1 MTHIFTATELAG
13 HTQKA
18 LGQDDPTILQ
28 NVVYLAERLY
38 QDSKE
43 DLKNLSDQPWPG
55 RLTDAH
61 FKAHNYGVYDESIKA
76 NLDDLPQDFPL
87 TTITF
92 RQTIIINQ
100 LLNSLYEQVYERP
113 VFDIVD
119 YVLNLEEWT
128 KANQTD
134 TKDLIIEIE

>member
-1 MTHIFTATELAG
+1 MTHIFTATQLAS

-43 DLKNLSDQPWPG
+43 DLRNLTDQPWPD

-61 FKAHNYGVYDESIKA
+61 FKVHNYGVYNESIKD
-76 NLDDLPQDFPL
+76 NIHDLPQDSPL

-92 RQTIIINQ
+92 RQAIIINQ

-119 YVLNLEEWT
+119 YILNLDEWSN
-128 KANQTD
+128 ANQTN
-134 TKDLIIEIE
+134 TKDLVIEIK

>member
-18 LGQDDPTILQ
+18 LGQDDPAILQ

-43 DLKNLSDQPWPG
+43 DLKHLSDQPWPD

-61 FKAHNYGVYDESIKA
+61 FKVHNYGVYDESIK
-76 NLDDLPQDFPL
+76 NNIHDLPQDITL

-92 RQTIIINQ
+92 RQIIIINQ
-100 LLNSLYEQVYERP
+100 LLNSLYEQVYERS
-113 VFDIVD
+113 VFEIVD
-119 YVLNLEEWT
+119 YVLNLDEWFD
-128 KANQTD
+128 ANQTD
-134 TKDLIIEIE
+134 TKDLIIEIK

>member
-1 MTHIFTATELAG
+1 MTHIFTATQLAG

-18 LGQDDPTILQ
+18 LQQDDPAILQ

-43 DLKNLSDQPWPG
+43 DLRNISDQPWPD

-61 FKAHNYGVYDESIKA
+61 FKVHNYGIYDENIKN
-76 NLDDLPQDFPL
+76 NLEDLPQDFPL

-92 RQTIIINQ
+92 RQVVIINQ

-119 YVLNLEEWT
+119 YVLNLDEWFD
-128 KANQTD
+128 ANQTE
-134 TKDLIIEIE
+134 TKDLAIKIK

>member
-18 LGQDDPTILQ
+18 LQQNDPTILQ
-28 NVVYLAERLY
+28 NDVYLAERLY

-43 DLKNLSDQPWPG
+43 DLRNISDQPWPD

-61 FKAHNYGVYDESIKA
+61 FKVHNYGVYDESIKA
-76 NLDDLPQDFPL
+76 NLDNLPQDFPL

-92 RQTIIINQ
+92 RQIVIINQ
-100 LLNSLYEQVYERP
+100 LLNNLYEQVYKRP

-119 YVLNLEEWT
+119 YVLNLDEWT
-128 KANQTD
+128 KTNQTN
-134 TKDLIIEIE
+134 TKDLIIEIK